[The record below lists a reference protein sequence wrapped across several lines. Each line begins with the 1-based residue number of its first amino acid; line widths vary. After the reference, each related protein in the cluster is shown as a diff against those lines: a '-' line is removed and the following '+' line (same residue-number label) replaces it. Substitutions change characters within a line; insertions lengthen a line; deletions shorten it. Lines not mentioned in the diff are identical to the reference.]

1 MNRDRERMLLIA
13 AIVIVALA
21 GAPVILANLP
31 ALTGGTP

>member
-1 MNRDRERMLLIA
+1 MNRDRERVLPVVAIA
-13 AIVIVALA
+13 VVALA